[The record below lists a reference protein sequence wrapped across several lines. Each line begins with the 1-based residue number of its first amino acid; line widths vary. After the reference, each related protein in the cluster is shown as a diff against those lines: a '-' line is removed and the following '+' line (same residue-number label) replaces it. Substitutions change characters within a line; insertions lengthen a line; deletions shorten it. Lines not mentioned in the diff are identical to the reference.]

1 MLSLAKG
8 GNIMSERLSQGEIDA
23 LLAAL
28 SSGEIGIEESH
39 SEEKHK
45 VKKYDFK
52 RPNKFSKEHIK
63 TIEMVHDSFSRLAS
77 NYLAASLRTSVQVKV
92 LSTEQTTFEEFIHSI
107 PNPTILISYYLRPFD
122 GLMMFET
129 GPQYVF
135 QVIDILFGGHGNSTY
150 KTREFTEIEKN
161 LIKKINWKLLE
172 NMRFAWEDILE
183 VEPVFEGLE
192 TNPVLNQFMSPNE
205 PVALITMNVDIAG
218 MESFINVCIPYISIE
233 KYMDKLVIQY
243 KTVASAKDEINSS
256 KIENNLMNIYVDS
269 KVELGSSVI
278 TIEDFLNLS
287 VGDCLM
293 LNQKISE
300 PLDYY
305 IEDKVHFKVYA
316 GTVKNKKLGVQI
328 SEIIYKDVDDDE

>member
-1 MLSLAKG
+1 
-8 GNIMSERLSQGEIDA
+8 MSERLSQGEIDA
-23 LLAAL
+23 LLEAL
-28 SSGEIGIEESH
+28 SSGEIGMEDSH

-52 RPNKFSKEHIK
+52 RPNKFSKDHIK
-63 TIEMVHDSFSRLAS
+63 TIEMVHDNFSRLAS
-77 NYLAASLRTSVQVKV
+77 NYLSVSLRNSVQVKV

-107 PNPTILISYYLRPFD
+107 PNPTILMSYYLRPFD

-135 QVIDILFGGHGNSTY
+135 QIIDILFGGQGNTPF
-150 KTREFTEIEKN
+150 KTREFTEIEIN

-183 VEPVFEGLE
+183 VEPVFDGLE
-192 TNPVLNQFMSPNE
+192 TNPVLNQYMSPNE
-205 PVALITMNVDIAG
+205 PVVLVTMNVEISG
-218 MESFINVCIPYISIE
+218 MESYINVCIPYISIE

-243 KTVASAKDEINSS
+243 KTVASARDEINISR
-256 KIENNLMNIYVDS
+256 IENNLMNVNVNS
-269 KVELGSSVI
+269 TVELGSSAI
-278 TIEDFLNLS
+278 TIKDFLNLS

-300 PLDYY
+300 PLNYY
-305 IEDKVHFKVYA
+305 IEDRAHFKVYA
-316 GTVKNKKLGVQI
+316 GTINNKKLGVQV
-328 SEIIYKDVDDDE
+328 SEIIYKDVDNNE